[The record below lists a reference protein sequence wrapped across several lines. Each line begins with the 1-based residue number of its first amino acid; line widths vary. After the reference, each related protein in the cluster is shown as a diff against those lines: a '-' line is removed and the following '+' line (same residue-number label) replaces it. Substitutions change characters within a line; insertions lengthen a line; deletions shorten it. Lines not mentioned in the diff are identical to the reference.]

1 MPSLRL
7 AQLNLRGLAYL
18 VKRGDCRTRWGTL
31 VRSDIG
37 PGVAGRTPATPV
49 IFCTLSKDEP
59 SFFVKRRQGGF
70 PVKEEMKVFYV
81 EFSRQKRARKLHRPG
96 KPTIFIRLR
105 RKFAMIIFQ
114 RKREMDVFQVQQTND
129 SFDSGNLHLE
139 LHRLKSF
146 SIMAMAG

>member
-1 MPSLRL
+1 VT
-7 AQLNLRGLAYL
+7 AQE
-18 VKRGDCRTRWGTL
+18 TL
-31 VRSDIG
+31 HCATSPVVEKGEKDVFLWSFAPK
-37 PGVAGRTPATPV
+37 PGA
-49 IFCTLSKDEP
+49 
-59 SFFVKRRQGGF
+59 
-70 PVKEEMKVFYV
+70 
-81 EFSRQKRARKLHRPG
+81 KLHRRG
-96 KPTIFIRLR
+96 KPTIFIHLR